1 MEAINTIEITV
12 NIFLQSLGTW
22 LQIVMEF
29 ITNLGSEMFF
39 IIAMPALYWC
49 VDAYIGLRVAMMLLL
64 SGALNNFFKLLFRT
78 PRPYWTDSRV
88 IPVVHE
94 SSFGLPSGHSMYSAS
109 VWGWMAVEAKK
120 RWAAIVCII
129 IIFLIGLSRLVM
141 GVHFLSD
148 VLSGWLLGGL
158 LVWVFSKVQKPVGK
172 RLNKLKINQQVILAF
187 ATSIILF
194 LLCLFA
200 RNLYPDWV
208 LRPDWAARAGEID
221 SLSVDGTLTMA
232 GTWFGMLGG
241 FAIMRYQYGILIT
254 KAPAIKLLARY
265 IVGLIGVFIIYMGLG
280 QAFEALSEIIA
291 NPIIEALLRYIRYA
305 LIGFWVSLLAPL
317 IFKRFNLAELDIPLM
332 NK

>member
-1 MEAINTIEITV
+1 MEAINTIEIAV

-22 LQIVMEF
+22 LHVIMEF

-39 IIAMPALYWC
+39 ILAMPALYWC
-49 VDAYIGLRVAMMLLL
+49 VDAYIGLRVSMMLLL
-64 SGALNNFFKLLFRT
+64 SGALNNIFKLLFRT

-120 RWAAIVCII
+120 RWAGIVCII

-172 RLNKLKINQQVILAF
+172 RLKKLKINQQVLLAF
-187 ATSIILF
+187 ATSIILI
-194 LLCLFA
+194 LLSLFA

-208 LRPDWAARAGEID
+208 LRPDWAVRAGEID
-221 SLSVDGTLTMA
+221 PLSVDGTLTMA
-232 GTWFGMLGG
+232 GTWFGMLAG
-241 FAIMRYQYGILIT
+241 FAILRQKYGILNT
-254 KAPAIKLLARY
+254 KTTAWKLLARY
-265 IVGLIGVFIIYMGLG
+265 IFGSIGVFVIYLGLG
-280 QAFEALSEIIA
+280 QSFKALSELINVIFV
-291 NPIIEALLRYIRYA
+291 EALLRYFRYA
-305 LIGFWVSLLAPL
+305 LIGFWVSLFAPL
-317 IFKRFNLAELDIPLM
+317 LFQKMKLGELNFDTI
-332 NK
+332 K